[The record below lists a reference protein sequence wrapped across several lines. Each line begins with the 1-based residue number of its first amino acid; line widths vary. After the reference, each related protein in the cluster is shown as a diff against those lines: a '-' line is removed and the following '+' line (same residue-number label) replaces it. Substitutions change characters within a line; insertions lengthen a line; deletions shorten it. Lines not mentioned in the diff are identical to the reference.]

1 MGIKALSALLLL
13 LAGAPARAEVCFD
26 TTTIRSDGRPIT
38 IWNREPST
46 STFKTP
52 ASTTTLKLDLHK
64 KLTAAEYD
72 LAFMSWM
79 WRGQVFFNHD
89 QQKTIQALMDEV
101 QKQKDILAEC
111 RRRCP

>member
-1 MGIKALSALLLL
+1 MGLKVFL
-13 LAGAPARAEVCFD
+13 LAILAAGPLSAEVCFD

-38 IWNREPST
+38 IWNMEPST
-46 STFKTP
+46 SAYKTP
-52 ASTTTLKLDLHK
+52 ASTSTLKLDLHK

-72 LAFMSWM
+72 RDHMGWM
-79 WRGQVFFNHD
+79 WRNQVFFNYD
-89 QQKTIQALMDEV
+89 QQNTIKALQAEV